1 MKPWLLLTL
10 TVALAS
16 AGCVDRQA
24 QQQAKATQK
33 IISDPTQVVDVISVQ
48 PQLVSETLEI
58 TGEVTTSLD
67 AEVGAKHSGKLV
79 AVYVKDGDAVTAGQ
93 VIATQ
98 DTSNEQAQLQQAM
111 AALQAASSQLSQAI
125 ANAKIGPSKS
135 AAAVRTAEAQ
145 LRSAQATLA
154 KVKAGARSEERIQTQ
169 WQVKQ
174 AKENLDTAKKDLDRK
189 QTLADEG
196 AIPRNQLD
204 LAQNAYMT
212 ALSQYNAALQ
222 NQAMQVVGARPEDI
236 AVAVEGVASA
246 NAQLKQ
252 ARDQQKLDVLFQDQV
267 NSAKATVE
275 GARAQVAIARQALD
289 DAQIKAPFAGRV
301 SGKPAQPGQVVGPGT
316 TVARIVALGAA
327 YFEGQVPE
335 SEIVKVSPGRPVAV
349 SISAIPGRT
358 FQGHVAAVNPV
369 GTDVG
374 RLFNVRVSL
383 DATSPEVKPGMFA
396 KGVITLSTIP
406 NAIMVPM
413 NAVVPYQNHQ
423 VVWVLNGASAV
434 KPLQISTGLRKGDD
448 VQIVTGLAPGE
459 KLVVRG
465 QDTLTE
471 KSKVRVENSKP
482 IAAAPRNNAQS

>member
-1 MKPWLLLTL
+1 MKPWLFLSLAATL
-10 TVALAS
+10 VLS
-16 AGCVDRQA
+16 GCVDRQA

-33 IISDPTQVVDVISVQ
+33 IISDPTQVVDVLAVR

-79 AVYVKDGDAVTAGQ
+79 AVYVEDGDPVTAGQ
-93 VIATQ
+93 VLATQ

-111 AALQAASSQLSQAI
+111 AALRAASSQLSQAI
-125 ANAKIGPSKS
+125 SNAKIGPGKS
-135 AAAVRTAEAQ
+135 AAAVRAADAQ
-145 LRSAQATLA
+145 LRATKATLA
-154 KVKAGARSEERIQTQ
+154 KVKAGARSEERIQTE

-174 AKENLDTAKKDLDRK
+174 AKANLDTVKKDLDRK
-189 QTLADEG
+189 QTLADQG
-196 AIPRNQLD
+196 AIARNQLD

-212 ALSQYNAALQ
+212 ALSQYNAAIQ
-222 NQAMQVVGARPEDI
+222 NQAMQTAGARPEDV
-236 AVAVEGVASA
+236 AVAQESVAAA

-267 NSAKATVE
+267 NTAKATVE
-275 GARAQVAIARQALD
+275 GARAQVEIARQALS

-316 TVARIVALGAA
+316 TVARVVAVGDA

-335 SEIVKVSPGRPVAV
+335 SEIVKVSPGRPVSV
-349 SISAIPGRT
+349 SISPLPGKT
-358 FQGHVAAVNPV
+358 FHGHVAAVNPV

-396 KGVITLSTIP
+396 KGVITLNTIP
-406 NAIMVPM
+406 NAIMVPS
-413 NAVVPYQNHQ
+413 NAVVPYRSHQ
-423 VVWVLNGASAV
+423 IVWVLNGSDGV
-434 KPLQISTGLRKGDD
+434 KPLPVETGIRKGDD
-448 VQIVTGLAPGE
+448 VQIVDGLAPGE

-482 IAAAPRNNAQS
+482 IASGPAKGATG

>member
-1 MKPWLLLTL
+1 MKPWLFLSLAA
-10 TVALAS
+10 ALALT
-16 AGCVDRQA
+16 GCVDRQA
-24 QQQAKATQK
+24 QKQAKSTQK
-33 IISDPTQVVDVISVQ
+33 IVSDPTQVVDVVSVK
-48 PQLVSETLEI
+48 PQVVSETLEI

-67 AEVGAKHSGKLV
+67 ADVGAKHSGKLV

-93 VIATQ
+93 VLAAQ
-98 DTSNEQAQLQQAM
+98 DTTNEQAQLQQAM
-111 AALQAASSQLSQAI
+111 AALQGASSQLSQAI
-125 ANAKIGPSKS
+125 ANAKFGPSKS
-135 AAAVRTAEAQ
+135 AAAVRGAEAQ
-145 LRSAQATLA
+145 LRSAKATLA
-154 KVKAGARSEERIQTQ
+154 KVKAGARSEERIQTE

-174 AKENLDTAKKDLDRK
+174 AKANLDTAKKDLDRK

-222 NQAMQVVGARPEDI
+222 NRAIQVEGARPEDI
-236 AVAVEGVASA
+236 AVAQEGVMAA
-246 NAQLKQ
+246 TAQLKQ
-252 ARDQQKLDVLFQDQV
+252 ARDQQKLDVLFKDQV
-267 NSAKATVE
+267 NTAEATVE
-275 GARAQVAIARQALD
+275 GARAQVEIARQALD

-335 SEIVKVSPGRPVAV
+335 SEIVKISPGRPVAV

-374 RLFNVRVSL
+374 RLFNVRVAL
-383 DATSPEVKPGMFA
+383 DTTSPEIKPGMFA
-396 KGVITLSTIP
+396 KGLITLRTIP
-406 NAIMVPM
+406 DAIMVPS

-423 VVWVLNGASAV
+423 VVWVLNGASGV
-434 KPLQISTGLRKGDD
+434 KALQIQTGLRQGDD
-448 VQIVTGLAPGE
+448 VQIVSGLAPGE

-482 IAAAPRNNAQS
+482 IAATPSKGAQG